1 MSVVKREGIY
11 QAVSAS
17 ARGLSLG
24 ALWQHL
30 EVECRTIPDNSTLR
44 KELFFGLLQQL
55 LNAGQA
61 RLARDGVFLPGT
73 VEEQLQQL
81 ESTWPQPDSDD
92 ELDDLDETGLWFL
105 VKAPAGLVWTMPDGQ
120 EVWT

>member
-1 MSVVKREGIY
+1 MNRESLYQSVI
-11 QAVSAS
+11 AS

-30 EVECRTIPDNSTLR
+30 EVECRTIPDNSALR

-55 LNAGQA
+55 LNAGQV
-61 RLARDGVFLPGT
+61 RLASDGVFLSGT
-73 VEEQLQQL
+73 LQEQLQQL
-81 ESTWPQPDSDD
+81 ENAWPQPDSDD
-92 ELDDLDETGLWFL
+92 ELDDLDETGFWFL
-105 VKAPAGLVWTMPDGQ
+105 VNAPAGLVWITPEGQ